1 MQLTWTAPDN
11 QHSASGETVDA
22 SVYGLGIVL
31 DKQIV
36 PETEVTV
43 CVSGTILCGTGNVR
57 YSKAVEN
64 GFRTG
69 LQFQTT
75 LVMQGIPELDAILMT
90 ALKPKSKQRLRQ
102 LGHSGSLL
110 KSVADCHSAALT
122 AGTILIGVVVCIRY
136 HWLGLHWLIYK
147 RRQVM

>member
-1 MQLTWTAPDN
+1 MHPF
-11 QHSASGETVDA
+11 
-22 SVYGLGIVL
+22 YGLGIVL

-57 YSKAVEN
+57 YSNPIEN

-75 LVMQGIPELDAILMT
+75 LVMQGIPELDAILME
-90 ALKPKSKQRLRQ
+90 ALKPKSKERLRQ
-102 LGHSGSLL
+102 LGHLRSFF
-110 KSVADCHSAALT
+110 KSVGAH
-122 AGTILIGVVVCIRY
+122 G
-136 HWLGLHWLIYK
+136 
-147 RRQVM
+147 